1 MKNRIKEA
9 RKYAQS
15 FNPDF
20 TNAESTVLFFER
32 VEAFLAGVE
41 SATPI
46 IEPTNIIFEAIEK
59 AIGVS
64 KDEITSLGKRRR
76 FCYAR
81 VIYSNIRHLEV
92 SEYVVAK
99 EINKH
104 RTTVLYYFK
113 KYEDFFNYVPEFRE
127 FVKKI
132 KSELGKLNYQKEL
145 QNK

>member
-1 MKNRIKEA
+1 MEDRIKEA

-32 VEAFLAGVE
+32 VEAFLAGAE
-41 SATPI
+41 SATPM
-46 IEPTNIIFEAIEK
+46 IEPSNIIFEAIQK

-64 KDEITSLGKRRR
+64 KDEITSPGKRKS

-92 SEYVVAK
+92 SEHVIAE
-99 EINKH
+99 EINRH

-132 KSELGKLNYQKEL
+132 KSELGKLKYQKEL

>member
-1 MKNRIKEA
+1 MEDRIKEA

-20 TNAESTVLFFER
+20 TNAESTALFVER

-41 SATPI
+41 SATPM
-46 IEPTNIIFEAIEK
+46 IEPTNIIFEAIQK

-64 KDEITSLGKRRR
+64 KDEITSPGKRKS

-92 SEYVVAK
+92 SEHVIAE
-99 EINKH
+99 EISRH
-104 RTTVLYYFK
+104 RTTVLY
-113 KYEDFFNYVPEFRE
+113 
-127 FVKKI
+127 
-132 KSELGKLNYQKEL
+132 
-145 QNK
+145 

>member
-20 TNAESTVLFFER
+20 TNAESIVLFFER
-32 VEAFLAGVE
+32 IEAFLAGVE
-41 SATPI
+41 SVTPK
-46 IEPTNIIFEAIEK
+46 IEPTNIIFKAIKK

-64 KDEITSLGKRRR
+64 KEEITSQGKRRR
-76 FCYAR
+76 LFYAR
-81 VIYSNIRHLEV
+81 VIYATLRHLEV
-92 SEYVVAK
+92 SGYVVA
-99 EINKH
+99 EELNRH
-104 RTTVLYYFK
+104 RTTVLFYFK
-113 KYEDFFNYVPEFRE
+113 KYEELFDYVPEFRE

-132 KSELGKLNYQKEL
+132 KSELGKLKYQKEL